1 MDEAGSVD
9 PPCRKRTSLKEAP
22 TSTSG
27 GVTSHKKKSKKRYN
41 CLFKTVVEVNHFC
54 WTKNIIT

>member
-22 TSTSG
+22 TSTSR
-27 GVTSHKKKSKKRYN
+27 GVTSQIFTH
-41 CLFKTVVEVNHFC
+41 
-54 WTKNIIT
+54 KNIQLFAIL